1 MESRK
6 MCQTCVL
13 EHWGKQDMII
23 WELNW
28 ESSTGYKNSKFWK
41 SQVPNKIKVIA
52 WRALQNILPSKTR
65 LLSKGR
71 IPSFT
76 YEMCLED
83 PETNSHALWSCLY
96 AKQICGLVDEVKT
109 LPQPAVFSWLDLL
122 EWILSNWAT
131 LSLESFFILS
141 WLIWS
146 QRNNKWLGETVLEP
160 SNLVHQGREMQQN
173 FVQARFNLDPLHS
186 AAPMSWNPPPFPF
199 FQD

>member
-1 MESRK
+1 M
-6 MCQTCVL
+6 
-13 EHWGKQDMII
+13 
-23 WELNW
+23 
-28 ESSTGYKNSKFWK
+28 
-41 SQVPNKIKVIA
+41 IA

-83 PETNSHALWSCLY
+83 LETNSHALWSCLY

-122 EWILSNWAT
+122 EWILSYWAT
-131 LSLESFFILS
+131 LSLKSFFILS

-160 SNLVHQGREMQQN
+160 SNLVHQDREMQQN
-173 FVQARFNLDPLHS
+173 FVQARFNLDP
-186 AAPMSWNPPPFPF
+186 
-199 FQD
+199 